1 MVLMHI
7 PDEQWDEIVS
17 ICLKVADTPNV
28 TSSVRMYNLI
38 HHLINLEDSPVPRKK
53 RATLKGFHKIKKG
66 RLIMRKFTKYFIV
79 RLVGEQSL
87 KSVKESISIPLNQS
101 N

>member
-1 MVLMHI
+1 MYI

-17 ICLKVADTPNV
+17 DALEMSDH
-28 TSSVRMYNLI
+28 RYNILPCVQELFNRI
-38 HHLINLEDSPVPRKK
+38 INLEDSPVPRKK

-79 RLVGEQSL
+79 RLVGEQINKL
-87 KSVKESISIPLNQS
+87 KKLKRTSKCSIKSE
-101 N
+101 